1 MKKLIKILVATP
13 FYYPHWGGSER
24 YVLELYTELLKT
36 NKNVK
41 VDVLAYDTEKT
52 KTYKQVYKGMTVYR
66 VPAWNIL
73 PGQFAVPNYFNLFKL
88 LKELKRNSYSIIN
101 SQTRFFENSWWAPF
115 VAKYLGAKSVLTD
128 HCASHP
134 VHTNSLVTLVAKIA
148 DFIFIKLIMNKYD
161 SVIATSEATSKF
173 LISQGAEAV
182 DVVSNGI
189 DTSEYIKGTKNN
201 KKIQITFAG
210 RMIES
215 KGISLAVGA
224 ALKLVDRYPNLVFT
238 FAGDGPLFSKLSKY
252 ARKNKIVFT
261 GSLNKEDLQQLL
273 SGTDIFLF
281 PSTHHDGL
289 PSVLLEAGMS
299 ECSVI
304 STKSGGSADIIL
316 NNKTGIIFEPNLE
329 ALEEAIIIL
338 ADNYQLRKEFSR
350 NLFTLVNQG
359 YDWKIIADKYMQIL
373 VSLLSK

>member
-1 MKKLIKILVATP
+1 MKKPIKILVATP

-24 YVLELYTELLKT
+24 YVLELYSEVIKQ

-41 VDVLAYDTEKT
+41 VDILTYDTEKT
-52 KTYKQVYKGMTVYR
+52 GVYKQVYKGMTIYR

-73 PGQFAVPNYFNLFKL
+73 PGQFAIPNYSMIVKLFKQ
-88 LKELKRNSYSIIN
+88 LKNNSYDIFN
-101 SQTRFFENSWWAPF
+101 SQTRFFENSWWVPF
-115 VAKYLGAKSVLTD
+115 AARYLGAKSVLTD

-134 VHTNSLVTLVAKIA
+134 VHKSTLVSVVAKMV
-148 DFIFIKLIMNKYD
+148 DYIFVKCIMNKYD

-173 LISQGAEAV
+173 LISQGAEGV

-189 DTSEYIKGTKNN
+189 DTSEYKKRTKNN

-215 KGISLAVGA
+215 KGVSLAVEA
-224 ALKLVDRYPNLVFT
+224 ALKLVDRYSNLVFT
-238 FAGDGPLFSKLSKY
+238 FAGDGLLFSKLSKY
-252 ARKNKIVFT
+252 ERKDKIVFV
-261 GSLNKEDLQQLL
+261 GSLNKKNLQQLL
-273 SGTDIFLF
+273 SRTNIFLF

-316 NNKTGIIFEPNLE
+316 NNKTGLIIEPKLE
-329 ALEEAIIIL
+329 DLEKAITKL
-338 ADNYQLRKEFSR
+338 VENNELSKEFGR
-350 NLFTLVNQG
+350 NLFTLVNQS
-359 YDWKIIADKYMQIL
+359 YDWKNIADEYMQIL